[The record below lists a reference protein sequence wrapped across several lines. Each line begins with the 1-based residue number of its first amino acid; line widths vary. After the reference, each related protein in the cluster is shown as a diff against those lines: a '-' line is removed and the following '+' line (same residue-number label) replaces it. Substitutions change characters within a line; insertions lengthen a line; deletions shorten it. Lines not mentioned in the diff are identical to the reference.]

1 MIYADRVKDTTSTVG
16 TADFLLD
23 GTIISTFQRF
33 ADKFAGQVVHL
44 SYARIS
50 TASGLWEVGKGTF
63 DGVDTITREIV
74 RDGSSGPGVKVTFTG
89 SVDEIFLTTT
99 AEQVDNG
106 NFGLQYA
113 MARGC
118 ANP

>member
-1 MIYADRVKDTTSTVG
+1 MYYADRVKDTTG
-16 TADFLLD
+16 TTGTSDFVLD

-33 ADKFAGQVVHL
+33 VDKFSGQVVHL
-44 SYARIS
+44 SYARVS
-50 TASGLWEVGKGTF
+50 TSGLWEVGKGTF

-74 RDGSSGPGVKVTFTG
+74 RDGSSGPGVKVSFIG
-89 SVDEIFLTTT
+89 VDEIFLTTT

-118 ANP
+118 ASP